1 MELLTNETGS
11 FNESMVQE
19 YTANYNETIIEY
31 TDSTSI
37 LHNLS
42 YIFKGPLT
50 VFIVV
55 VGVIFNI
62 ITLYNLNLNLVL
74 RKKMR
79 LMRVR
84 EMMNLSSA
92 GQIETQRLTS
102 GSCDSPAPLSPTKNQ
117 PFRYP
122 K

>member
-1 MELLTNETGS
+1 MELLINETGS
-11 FNESMVQE
+11 FNESMIEE
-19 YTANYNETIIEY
+19 YTANNETIIEY
-31 TDSTSI
+31 DI
-37 LHNLS
+37 LQNLS
-42 YIFKGPLT
+42 YIFNGPLT
-50 VFIVV
+50 VFIVA

-62 ITLYNLNLNLVL
+62 ITLYNLNLNLLL

-84 EMMNLSSA
+84 EMMNLSSP
-92 GQIETQRLTS
+92 GQVETQRLTS